1 MAWIMEIHLAY
12 GGSELKVTL
21 PDSVVVDQFAPMPF
35 TSPVSY
41 DDFCLEADRSGVEQF
56 LSASS
61 LLFVV
66 NDGYRHTPTAQV
78 LEWVESRYPGT
89 LDRAHFL
96 VATGTHKP
104 PTEGHYKSIFG
115 KYLEQVRS
123 RVHFHDVTDSSSMVH
138 VGTDWFGQPVSVN
151 KRLKQSETIIVI
163 GSVEPHYFAGYTGGR
178 KGIFPGLCDLA
189 TTTRNHNM
197 ANSPEAA
204 PLRLTGNP
212 VADHLQ
218 SLLAFVSDLN
228 ILSIQVVADI
238 SHRIGALCI
247 GSLENSFTMAVA
259 IAGKIYAQHVTAPY
273 DAVICEVLPPLDK
286 NMYQVQKAV
295 ENCQA
300 AVKDG
305 GTLVNVAACKEGI
318 GSEHFFEEASRW
330 NTANNCPG
338 DGVYRFG
345 SHKLTRMVQYQRR
358 ITVCL
363 KSEIPDLD
371 VGTVFYHPVKDVSA
385 HLTTLL
391 RPDARVAVV
400 RDAAHTVLSLNHS
413 TYTISST
420 QERVV

>member
-1 MAWIMEIHLAY
+1 MEIHLAY
-12 GGSELKVTL
+12 GGSALKVTL

-56 LSASS
+56 LSASA

-78 LEWVESRYPGT
+78 LEWLEIRYPGT
-89 LDRAHFL
+89 IDRANFL

-104 PTEGHYKSIFG
+104 PTEEHYKSIFG
-115 KYLEQVRS
+115 KYRAQVRP
-123 RVHFHDVTDSSSMVH
+123 RVHYHDVTDSSAMVQ

-151 KRLKQSETIIVI
+151 KLLKQFEAIIVI

-197 ANSPEAA
+197 ANSLEAA
-204 PLRLTGNP
+204 PLRLKGNP

-228 ILSIQVVADI
+228 IVSIQVVADI
-238 SHRIGALCI
+238 SHRIGAICI
-247 GSLENSFTMAVA
+247 GSLENSFTRAVA
-259 IAGKIYAQHVTAPY
+259 VAEKVYAQHVTAPY
-273 DAVICEVLPPLDK
+273 DAVLCEVLPPLDK

-300 AVKDG
+300 AVRDG
-305 GTLVNVAACKEGI
+305 GTLINVAACKEGI
-318 GSEHFFEEASRW
+318 GSEHFFDEASRW
-330 NTANNCPG
+330 DSVNNRPG

-345 SHKLTRMVQYQRR
+345 SHKLTRMVLHQRR
-358 ITVCL
+358 INVCL
-363 KSEIPDLD
+363 KSELPDAD
-371 VGTVFYHPVKDVSA
+371 VSTVFYHPVKDVGS
-385 HLTTLL
+385 HLAKQLGKNV
-391 RPDARVAVV
+391 RVAVV